1 MPETPEERLKRVEEL
16 LAKVL
21 ARLEGIEAML
31 AALGITD
38 DTLTSAFRIATTFSM
53 PAAVAIEAAK
63 RTIEVIREI
72 GYVDPISKAII
83 EALAG
88 CEELSA
94 SEITRRVRA
103 IRGTASRRIIR
114 ERLEKLER
122 RGVVKKVGGRRP
134 RYVLS
139 RCVREEQY
147 VSPE

>member
-1 MPETPEERLKRVEEL
+1 MPETPEERLRRVEEL

-21 ARLEGIEAML
+21 SRLEGIEAML

-63 RTIEVIREI
+63 RTIEVIREV
-72 GYVDPISKAII
+72 GSVDPISKAII

-88 CEELSA
+88 CEELST

-103 IRGTASRRIIR
+103 IRGTASRRIVR

-122 RGVVKKVGGRRP
+122 RGVVKRVGGGRP

-139 RCVREEQY
+139 RCVQENQY
-147 VSPE
+147 LSPE

>member
-1 MPETPEERLKRVEEL
+1 MPETPEERLRRVEEL

-38 DTLTSAFRIATTFSM
+38 EALTSAFRIATTFSL
-53 PAAVAIEAAK
+53 PAAMAIEAAK
-63 RTIEVIREI
+63 KTIEVLRKM
-72 GYVDPISKAII
+72 GSVDPISKAII

-103 IRGTASRRIIR
+103 IRGTASRRIVR
-114 ERLEKLER
+114 ERLERLEK
-122 RGVVKKVGGRRP
+122 RGAVRKVGEGRP
-134 RYVLS
+134 KYVLS
-139 RCVREEQY
+139 RCVEEPSY

>member
-1 MPETPEERLKRVEEL
+1 MPEKTEDRLRRVEEL

-38 DTLTSAFRIATTFSM
+38 ETLSSAFRIATAFSL
-53 PAAVAIEAAK
+53 PAAAAIEAAK
-63 RTIEVIREI
+63 RTVEVIREV
-72 GYVDPISKAII
+72 GAVDPISKAII
-83 EALAG
+83 EALSG

-114 ERLEKLER
+114 ERLKKLER
-122 RGVVKKVGGRRP
+122 KGVVKRLGEGRL
-134 RYVLS
+134 RYALS
-139 RCVREEQY
+139 RCVEEARY
-147 VSPE
+147 ASEE